1 MVALWLSVEPARLAA
16 AGEAMAAHPEVGYA
30 CATTGP
36 HNLFASVLCRDVGA
50 VYRYLTTRV
59 AALPGVRAMESAPR
73 IRHLKGPGP
82 LFSGAPGRRR

>member
-1 MVALWLSVEPARLAA
+1 
-16 AGEAMAAHPEVGYA
+16 MAAHPEVGYA

-36 HNLFASVLCRDVGA
+36 HNLFASVLCRNVGA

-73 IRHLKGPGP
+73 IRHIKGPGP
-82 LFSGAPGRRR
+82 VFPSPRPAPGRHR